1 MLQTASKVFLCLA
14 FLDLFFLG
22 YCVVTGFPPNI
33 GGLTLRL
40 KNTHTPFI
48 GFLLLMG
55 LSLVSH
61 PGRLEKA
68 EEWKNRILSFVA
80 KPYAIW
86 FLFGI
91 YTLLFTWQQITEYL
105 AVEINFIPFSFYSY
119 MLYYFFEG
127 KLNYTYLLHDY
138 YHLNHILYF
147 LAPLW
152 KIFQSPFVLVASYG
166 VIAAAA
172 IFPLYGIARKKL
184 EDSLLAFVIA
194 FLYLNYRY
202 LQNVLRM
209 NFSVEIFYPLF
220 VFSAVYFA
228 LKTQWLGYYISVV
241 LGLLV
246 KEDSFLYFAAV
257 GMLIGVMKNG
267 KRHGIVTVG
276 LSLLYL
282 ALLVKV
288 VIPMTGSTILDGDLA
303 NFKSPDGGHLLSN
316 LTADLSVKVK
326 TCFNLLYRLGFLPLF
341 SPAVVLVSFPLLPL
355 FLHHT
360 GKDWDFYELHFH
372 YAATVIPFVFI
383 AFVYGYSNILK
394 KFQGR
399 AREVFTWGSCLILIL
414 LNGVRYTSQNYTKED
429 IKSIQWAKSIPA
441 DANLVTHGHL
451 LPYIGYR
458 KYNYY
463 LAPSWE
469 DAGHKVH
476 AVYANADYVLIDFNV
491 NPFPLGK
498 ALVKE
503 KKERL
508 SSDPNYELIREDGT
522 RFLFKRKD
530 FPG

>member
-1 MLQTASKVFLCLA
+1 MTSKVFLCLA
-14 FLDLFFLG
+14 FLDLLFLG
-22 YCVVTGFPPNI
+22 YCVVTGFPPEI
-33 GGLTLRL
+33 AGVTLRL

-48 GFLLLMG
+48 CFLLLMG
-55 LSLVSH
+55 LSLLSH
-61 PGRLEKA
+61 PGRLQKA
-68 EEWKNRILSFVA
+68 EEWKHRILNFVS

-91 YTLLFTWQQITEYL
+91 YTLLFTWQQMTEYL
-105 AVEINFIPFSFYSY
+105 AVEINFIPFSFYNY

-127 KLNYTYLLHDY
+127 KINYTHLLHDY

-152 KIFQSPFVLVASYG
+152 RIFQSPVLLVASYG
-166 VIAAAA
+166 LIAAAA
-172 IFPLYGIARKKL
+172 IFPLYGMAKQRV
-184 EDSLLAFVIA
+184 EDSLISFVVA

-202 LQNVLRM
+202 LQNVLQM

-220 VFSAVYFA
+220 VFSAGYFA
-228 LKTQWLGYYISVV
+228 VQGKWLAYYLAVL

-257 GMLIGVMKNG
+257 GVLVGLMKNG
-267 KRHGIVTVG
+267 RRHGIATVV

-282 ALLVKV
+282 ALLVLV
-288 VIPMTGSTILDGDLA
+288 VVPITGSTILEGDLA
-303 NFKSPDGGHLLSN
+303 NFKSPHGHLLSN

-341 SPAVVLVSFPLLPL
+341 SPAALLVLFPLLPL

-383 AFVYGYSNILK
+383 AFVYGYSNVLK

-399 AREVFTWGSCLILIL
+399 AREFFIWTSCLILIL
-414 LNGVRYTSQNYTKED
+414 INGVRYTSQNFTKED
-429 IKSIQWAKSIPA
+429 IKSIQWAKSIPPH
-441 DANLVTHGHL
+441 ANLVTHGHL

-469 DAGHKVH
+469 DAENEVH
-476 AVYANADYVLIDFNV
+476 ATYTNADYYLIDFNV
-491 NPFPLGK
+491 NPFPMGK

-503 KKERL
+503 KKDEL
-508 SSDPNYELIREDGT
+508 LANPSYELIREDGI

-530 FPG
+530 